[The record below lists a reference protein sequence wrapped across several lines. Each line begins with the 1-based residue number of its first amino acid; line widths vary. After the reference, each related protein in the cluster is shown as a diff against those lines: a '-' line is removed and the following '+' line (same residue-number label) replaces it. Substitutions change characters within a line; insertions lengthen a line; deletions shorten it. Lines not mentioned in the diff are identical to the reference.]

1 MLLRESSQA
10 IAQDVELNST
20 IGGEGAEL
28 IPAGQELIDF
38 AEAVTTGGNNL
49 DSARENLRAKL
60 SSEAFIEAA
69 GIAAIFNGLVRTA
82 DSSGIPLDDSTKTS
96 SESFRKDLGLN
107 EFPGAANTL
116 RLKKPNGGN
125 LVQQKK

>member
-10 IAQDVELNST
+10 IAQDVELDST

-38 AEAVTTGGNNL
+38 GEAVTTGNSL

-82 DSSGIPLDDSTKTS
+82 DSSGIPLDDSTKIS
-96 SESFRKDLGLN
+96 SESFRKNLGLN

>member
-10 IAQDVELNST
+10 IAQDFELNSA

-38 AEAVTTGGNNL
+38 GEAVTTGNSL

>member
-38 AEAVTTGGNNL
+38 GEAVTTGNSL

-82 DSSGIPLDDSTKTS
+82 DSSGIPLDDSTKIS
-96 SESFRKDLGLN
+96 SESFRKNLGLN

>member
-38 AEAVTTGGNNL
+38 GEAVTTGNSL

-107 EFPGAANTL
+107 EFPGAGNTL

>member
-38 AEAVTTGGNNL
+38 GEAVTTGGNSL
-49 DSARENLRAKL
+49 DSARKL
-60 SSEAFIEAA
+60 SLIH
-69 GIAAIFNGLVRTA
+69 I
-82 DSSGIPLDDSTKTS
+82 
-96 SESFRKDLGLN
+96 
-107 EFPGAANTL
+107 
-116 RLKKPNGGN
+116 
-125 LVQQKK
+125 

>member
-38 AEAVTTGGNNL
+38 GEAVTTGGNNL
-49 DSARENLRAKL
+49 DL
-60 SSEAFIEAA
+60 SLIH
-69 GIAAIFNGLVRTA
+69 I
-82 DSSGIPLDDSTKTS
+82 
-96 SESFRKDLGLN
+96 
-107 EFPGAANTL
+107 
-116 RLKKPNGGN
+116 
-125 LVQQKK
+125 